1 LDLKVDTLNDL
12 DGRPAMPLMLQP
24 FLESPPTT
32 DSTRRSQRAP
42 HRQAPHHKAS
52 QGLARHRRHRR
63 HHRHRRHRR
72 HRRRREASQ
81 GIARH
86 RTHRWHRRH
95 RRHRRRRKA
104 SQGIARHR
112 THRRH
117 RTRRRHHRLCRHRGL
132 SRHRSTT
139 YTPRT
144 LHHTHRITANTTPH
158 HSHTTLKRQPFN
170 PNASSYLR
178 TGMRNSN
185 LKSTLE
191 VPQRNLKLDLK
202 VDTLRAH

>member
-1 LDLKVDTLNDL
+1 
-12 DGRPAMPLMLQP
+12 MPLMLQP

-72 HRRRREASQ
+72 HRRRRE
-81 GIARH
+81 
-86 RTHRWHRRH
+86 
-95 RRHRRRRKA
+95 A